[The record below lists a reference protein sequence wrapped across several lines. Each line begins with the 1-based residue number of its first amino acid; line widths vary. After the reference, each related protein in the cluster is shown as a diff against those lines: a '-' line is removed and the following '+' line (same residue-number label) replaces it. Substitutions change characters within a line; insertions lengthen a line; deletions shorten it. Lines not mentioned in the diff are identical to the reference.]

1 MSVHLVFANED
12 AMRVPGLEDA
22 FVRDMR
28 MALRDRM
35 DFVIFNGDDGA
46 NENTADIAGIFGLA
60 GITERTISQATKVKG
75 DKTLEEFTALID
87 GLHAEDLSDLRVV
100 ASVGSTRLTG
110 SGCG

>member
-1 MSVHLVFANED
+1 MTFDPTRMSVHLVFANED

-46 NENTADIAGIFGLA
+46 NEK
-60 GITERTISQATKVKG
+60 GITYLTP
-75 DKTLEEFTALID
+75 LEL
-87 GLHAEDLSDLRVV
+87 
-100 ASVGSTRLTG
+100 
-110 SGCG
+110 